1 MLVAPSL
8 LSADFTKLGE
18 EISMVN
24 RSNADWFH
32 IDVMDGV
39 FVPNISFG
47 QSIIKQIKRL
57 ATKPLDV
64 HLMII
69 DPDKYL
75 DSFKDAGADH
85 ILVQYEAC
93 THLDRTL
100 RKIKSIGLKAGVVV
114 NPHTA
119 INSLENVLEI
129 VDIVLVMSVNPGF
142 GGQQFIENSY
152 HKITQLK
159 HLRDELK
166 VDFLIEVDGGVSAE
180 NARQLADAGA
190 DVLVAGSSVF
200 SADNPEEYIMKLK

>member
-200 SADNPEEYIMKLK
+200 SAYNPEEYIMKLK